1 MIVSKPG
8 DRGDSV
14 DERHVQVDHDGVRI
28 EVVRLLDRLETVFGK
43 ADDAEIGLPID
54 QLSKRVEERPVV
66 VGEEDA
72 DSLALL
78 S

>member
-1 MIVSKPG
+1 
-8 DRGDSV
+8 
-14 DERHVQVDHDGVRI
+14 
-28 EVVRLLDRLETVFGK
+28 LLDRLETVFGK